1 MRTFLLSLFLSSV
14 TLGLLAQPQF
24 DITELDTMP
33 MPIANNA
40 VVAATV
46 QSQQYVYSFG
56 GIGTGLTYA
65 DITQQAFR
73 YSLGTDTWDTLPP
86 LPDTLGKIASAAS
99 YVNGK
104 IYIIGGYHVMA
115 NGDEV
120 SSNRVHIFD
129 PTTNTY
135 LPDGAPVPLPI
146 DDHVQA
152 VWRDSLIYVVAGWS
166 NTGHVTNVQIY
177 NPSTNTWSVGTAAP
191 NTIDYRAFGASGV
204 IIADTIYYMGGART
218 GLTFPPAPELRKGV
232 INPNDPNQI
241 TWSYTVYFY
250 TAGYRM
256 APAIIDGWA
265 IWAGGGGNTYN
276 YNAAAYDGS
285 GVVVPENRIILYN
298 PELDSLVIYTDSLQ
312 VPAMDFRGVGQLSDN
327 SFLLCGGILD
337 NAEVSNRTF
346 LFQNKLSTG
355 IQAIS
360 NSLEVMIYP
369 VPATDVLNVELPI
382 AANITLMDL
391 SGKAVL
397 PLVYSSGKTTTMYLG
412 SLPAGLYLL
421 RIETSEGTQVR
432 KVMVSGQ

>member
-1 MRTFLLSLFLSSV
+1 MRTILLFLFLFSV

-33 MPIANNA
+33 MPITNNA

-46 QSQQYVYSFG
+46 QGQQYVYSFG

-65 DITQQAFR
+65 NITQQAFR
-73 YSLGTDTWDTLPP
+73 YSVATDTWDTLPP

-104 IYIIGGYHVMA
+104 IYIIGGYHVKA

-129 PTTNTY
+129 PVINTY
-135 LPDGAPVPLPI
+135 LPDGALVPLPI
-146 DDHVQA
+146 DDHVQV

-177 NPSTNTWSVGTAAP
+177 NPAADTWSVGTAVP
-191 NTIDYRAFGASGV
+191 NTIDFRAFGASGV

-232 INPNDPNQI
+232 INPNNPAQI
-241 TWSYTVYFY
+241 TWSYTIYFY

-256 APAIIDGWA
+256 APAVINGWA
-265 IWAGGGGNTYN
+265 IWAGGAANTYN
-276 YNAAAYDGS
+276 FNAAAYDGS
-285 GVVVPENRIILYN
+285 GVVFPENRVILYN
-298 PELDSLVIYTDSLQ
+298 PVLDSLIIYIDSLQ
-312 VPAMDFRGVGQLSDN
+312 VPTMDFRGAGQLGNN
-327 SFLLCGGILD
+327 SFVLCGGILD
-337 NAEVSNRTF
+337 NVLVSNRTF
-346 LFQNKLSTG
+346 LFQNKLSTSM
-355 IQAIS
+355 QAIS
-360 NSLEVMIYP
+360 NDLEVMLYP
-369 VPATDVLNVELPI
+369 VPATDILNVALPI
-382 AANITLMDL
+382 PAKLLLMDL

-397 PLVYSSGKTTTMYLG
+397 AVVHSSSATTTMYLG

-421 RIETSEGTQVR
+421 RIETSEGAQVR
-432 KVMVSGQ
+432 KVVVSGQ